1 MKIKKSFKML
11 IVICIVLL
19 SLVATANTGLVHSIA
34 TIDGGVHEYTKAVVH
49 IGHFIW

>member
-11 IVICIVLL
+11 IVICAVVLSMIIVG
-19 SLVATANTGLVHSIA
+19 SGVVNSIA
-34 TIDGGVHEYTKAVVH
+34 EIDGGVHEYTKAVVH